1 MSLLQM
7 SLSAGLLII
16 VIVIMRAVA
25 LNKLPK
31 TAFLILWGIV
41 LIRLLVPI
49 SIPMQFSIHSVVM
62 GLAETVWSN
71 STSAYSE
78 TPPIAANIPVF
89 SENSQI
95 NTPPEILPHVSEIP
109 QQARVPNMSSLTV
122 VWLVGMLGLFIFFA
136 VAYFKQ
142 HRILRFAAHIRN
154 DSLSDWLKQHRLW
167 RQIAILQSD
176 RITTPFTVGIIRPRI
191 ILPKNMDMHDTQ
203 LLHHVL
209 LHEYFHIKRFD
220 AFWKILMVLAL
231 CIHWFNPL
239 VWVMFVRAN
248 RDLELTCDELVL
260 RYLGAETK
268 TAYAYSIISMAEQ
281 RSKFAS
287 LYNGFSKDAVEERI
301 ISIMKIKKSSVAGI
315 ILSIILIC
323 VLTFGAIA
331 TFAGNTDMEYYN
343 TDQVFDLNM
352 ENYDVQEIR
361 VDDEE
366 NSIIT
371 VAPDLPMQDPFSAI
385 NGAMVID
392 IESTV
397 EQAHVAEPGYFNAQN
412 EEIVTPQS
420 PFIIARTLE
429 EVRAIIALEDGS
441 IPITDVDVPEIRSRQ
456 ADGIIITEQCLYEAL
471 DVLNY
476 AYAQDGHPIRN
487 LTTPWVEMSPTF
499 DEMDDFMRILIYRS
513 HLLSIASR
521 YLEIDVNGF
530 SQEEHDRVREKAE
543 QLLDLYDGE
552 WPSDE
557 STRGAVQRLFGTID
571 SY

>member
-1 MSLLQM
+1 MNLFQM
-7 SLSAGLLII
+7 SLSAGLLIMAI
-16 VIVIMRAVA
+16 VIIRRVA

-49 SIPMQFSIHSVVM
+49 SIPMQFSIYSVVI
-62 GLAETVWSN
+62 GFAETVLSD
-71 STSAYSE
+71 STFIYREDPTMAV
-78 TPPIAANIPVF
+78 NMPVF
-89 SENSQI
+89 SEHLQI
-95 NTPPEILPHVSEIP
+95 ITSSEILPHVNEVP
-109 QQARVPNMSSLTV
+109 QQVRGFNMPSLTV
-122 VWLVGMLGLFIFFA
+122 IWLVGMFCSFIFFA
-136 VAYFKQ
+136 IVYFKH
-142 HRILRFAAHIRN
+142 HRVLGFVTCVSN
-154 DSLSDWLKQHRLW
+154 DFLSDWLKQHRLL
-167 RQIAILQSD
+167 RQITILQSG
-176 RITTPFTVGIIRPRI
+176 RITTPLAVGIIKPRI
-191 ILPKNMDMHDTQ
+191 ILPKNMDMSDTQ

-220 AFWKILMVLAL
+220 ALWKIIMVCAL

-248 RDLELTCDELVL
+248 RELELTCDELVL
-260 RYLGAETK
+260 HHFGVEAK
-268 TAYAYSIISMAEQ
+268 IAYAHSIISMAEQ
-281 RSKFAS
+281 RSRFAS
-287 LYNGFSKDAVEERI
+287 LYNGFSKNAAEERI

-343 TDQVFDLNM
+343 TDQVSDLNM
-352 ENYDVQEIR
+352 ENYGVQEIR

-371 VAPDLPMQDPFSAI
+371 VTPDLPMQDPLSAI

-397 EQAHVAEPGYFNAQN
+397 EQAHVAESGYFNAQN

-429 EVRAIIALEDGS
+429 EVRAIIALQDGS
-441 IPITDVDVPEIRSRQ
+441 IPITDVDVPEIRNRQ
-456 ADGIIITEQCLYEAL
+456 ADGIIITEQCLYEAF

-476 AYAQDGHPIRN
+476 AYAQDGYPIRN
-487 LTTPWVEMSPTF
+487 LATPWVRMSPTF
-499 DEMDDFMRILIYRS
+499 DEMDYFMRVAVYRG
-513 HLLSIASR
+513 HLLGVALR
-521 YLEIDVNGF
+521 DLEIDVNEL
-530 SQEEHDRVREKAE
+530 SEEEHDRVRAE
-543 QLLDLYDGE
+543 ARRLIDLYDGE

-557 STRGAVQRLFGTID
+557 STREAVQSLFGTID